1 MSLSGPL
8 SSRHVRIAL
17 GCASLLGGMAPAI
30 AQQPAQGVQSQQVAV
45 SIPAG
50 PLENALLALGR
61 QTDLRLVYR
70 SEITAGKTT
79 AGVTG
84 SLTPPAA
91 LSRLLSGTGV
101 SFRSSGGNTVTL
113 EAAAAGSA
121 ASLPDA
127 SDDTTLKP
135 IVLRDGD
142 SEGVDTPYETAG
154 STSYI
159 SSEQIQRFRGSSAGD
174 IFKNTPGVISA
185 NNHNGGAVNV
195 NIRGLQGQNRVR
207 VAIDGTQQTTTTW
220 RGYAGVDDRTY
231 IDPDL
236 IGGVSISKGPSG
248 GAAGAGVNGGVV
260 GIRTLN
266 AKDIVEDGKE
276 YGGRI
281 KIGAQDNTTSDYTIN
296 AMTQQTDSADFFDFT
311 NGNGSVA
318 LATVQ
323 DNFNLVIAAARRY
336 RGNYFAGSKGPTT
349 YRFNNSDIR
358 LSLTEPGEE
367 VWNTSSESTSFLAK
381 GTIHIDDDQSL
392 ELGYVHYEAEYGEA
406 LPSLL
411 FTQPETFRQAPLSN
425 VTTDTFT
432 SRYRYNPDD
441 IVDLKVNA
449 WMSIVDQMDMSTG
462 LAFYLPQ
469 YNLTPATRPPGDD
482 PRYAMTHTYGG
493 DISNTSKFD
502 TDYGYVGISYGVS
515 YLLEDIDARP
525 YRSRTYANTPGVL
538 MTPSVGSRSIAS
550 IFIQGE
556 WEATDWLKLNAGLR
570 YDHYWLRDDG
580 VTPDTTVRNRHG
592 GRFNPSISATIEP
605 IDGLQFY
612 ALYAEGV
619 RPPTMRET
627 MGSDGNVRP
636 SPYLKPE
643 VAKNWEIG
651 VNVSKDGLITESDS
665 ARLKLS
671 YFNNNYTDYISRVPT
686 VGMPPP
692 PPGMPNYVFTFDNL
706 RKAKFSGIEATAS
719 YDLGFLYAEGSLTYY
734 TGYVFCRTLST
745 CSDTTVDNDYAAN
758 HMPPEIMKRLTIGTR
773 LFEDKLTAGIR
784 ITQAGARLSPVTQ
797 GARQYTGMWVPYTTI
812 DAFATYKITENLT
825 FDLQAENLT
834 DRFYIDALDGWN
846 PAPGRTIRAT
856 LSAKF

>member
-1 MSLSGPL
+1 MSLRGPL
-8 SSRHVRIAL
+8 FWRHVRIAL
-17 GCASLLGGMAPAI
+17 GCASWLGGMAPAV
-30 AQQPAQGVQSQQVAV
+30 AQQPAQGIQSQQVAV

-79 AGVTG
+79 AGVAG

-121 ASLPDA
+121 ASPPDA
-127 SDDTTLKP
+127 SDDTTLAP

-159 SSEQIQRFRGSSAGD
+159 TAEQIERFRGSTAGD

-276 YGGRI
+276 YGGRT
-281 KIGAQDNTTSDYTIN
+281 KIGAQDNTTSDFTIN
-296 AMTQQTDSADFFDFT
+296 SIVQQTDSADFFDFT

-323 DNFNLVIAAARRY
+323 DNFDLVIAAARRY

-349 YRFNNSDIR
+349 YKFNNRDWD
-358 LSLTEPGEE
+358 LSYTKPGEE

-406 LPSLL
+406 MSSLL

-425 VTTDTFT
+425 VVTDTFT

-441 IVDLKVNA
+441 TIDLKANV

-469 YNLTPATRPPGDD
+469 YGLTPVTSPPGDD

-502 TDYGYVGISYGVS
+502 ADYGNVSVNYGVS

-525 YRSRTYANTPGVL
+525 YRSRTYANTIGVP

-550 IFIQGE
+550 VFTQGE
-556 WEATDWLKLNAGLR
+556 WEATDWLKFNAGLR

-580 VTPDTTVRNRHG
+580 TTADTTIRNRDG
-592 GRFNPSISATIEP
+592 GRLNPSISATIEP
-605 IDGLQFY
+605 FDGLQFY

-636 SPYLKPE
+636 TPDLKPE
-643 VAKNWEIG
+643 VAENWEIG
-651 VNVSKDGLITESDS
+651 VNLSKEGLITGSDS

-671 YFNNNYTDYISRVPT
+671 YFNNNYTDYISRVST
-686 VGMPPP
+686 QGMPPP
-692 PPGMPNYVFTFDNL
+692 PPGMPNYSFTFDNL
-706 RKAKFSGIEATAS
+706 KKARFSGVEVSAS
-719 YDLGFLYAEGSLTYY
+719 YDLGFLFAEGSLTYY
-734 TGYVFCRTLST
+734 TNYEFCRTLST
-745 CSDTTVDNDYAAN
+745 CSDTTVNMDYAAN
-758 HMPPEIMKRLTIGTR
+758 HMPPEIMKRLTIGTK
-773 LFEDKLTAGIR
+773 LFEDRLTAGIR
-784 ITQAGARLSPVTQ
+784 ITQAGARMSPVTQ
-797 GARQYTGMWVPYTTI
+797 SARQYTGMWVPYTTV

-846 PAPGRTIRAT
+846 PAPGRTIRASLT
-856 LSAKF
+856 AKF

>member
-1 MSLSGPL
+1 MSLRGPL
-8 SSRHVRIAL
+8 FSRHVRIAL
-17 GCASLLGGMAPAI
+17 GCASWLGGMAPAT

-50 PLENALLALGR
+50 PLESALLALGR

-70 SEITAGKTT
+70 SQITAGKTT
-79 AGVTG
+79 GGVAG
-84 SLTPPAA
+84 SLTPSAA

-101 SFRSSGGNTVTL
+101 SFRSNGGNTVTL
-113 EAAAAGSA
+113 EAGTPSVAATGG
-121 ASLPDA
+121 DA
-127 SDDTTLKP
+127 DTTLKP

-159 SSEQIQRFRGSSAGD
+159 TAEQIERFRGSTAGD

-266 AKDIVEDGKE
+266 AKDVVEDGKE

-281 KIGAQDNTTSDYTIN
+281 KIGAQDNTTSDFTIN
-296 AMTQQTDSADFFDFT
+296 AIVEQTDQAEFFDFT

-318 LATVQ
+318 FGTVQ
-323 DNFNLVIAAARRY
+323 DDFDLVIAAARRY
-336 RGNYFAGSKGPTT
+336 RGNYFAGTKGPTT
-349 YRFNNSDIR
+349 YRFNNSDLR
-358 LSLTEPGEE
+358 LSLTKPGEE
-367 VWNTSSESTSFLAK
+367 VWNTSSESSSFLAK

-392 ELGYVHYEAEYGEA
+392 ELGYVHFEAEYGEA

-411 FTQPETFRQAPLSN
+411 FSQPETFRQAPLSN

-441 IVDLKVNA
+441 RIDLKVNA

-493 DISNTSKFD
+493 DISNTSKFE
-502 TDYGYVGISYGVS
+502 TDYGKVVVNYGIS
-515 YLLEDIDARP
+515 YLLEDIDARR
-525 YRSRTYANTPGVL
+525 YESRTYADLRGVP
-538 MTPSVGSRSIAS
+538 MNPSIGSRSIAS
-550 IFIQGE
+550 AFTSGE

-580 VTPDTTVRNRHG
+580 VTPDTTVRNRDG
-592 GRFNPSISATIEP
+592 GRLNPSISVTIEP

-627 MGSDGNVRP
+627 MGSDGNARP
-636 SPYLKPE
+636 NPYLKPE
-643 VAKNWEIG
+643 AAKNWEIG
-651 VNVSKDGLITESDS
+651 VNLSKDGLVTESDS

-686 VGMPPP
+686 AGMPPA

-734 TGYVFCRTLST
+734 TDYVFCRTLST
-745 CSDTTVDNDYAAN
+745 CSDTTVENDYAAN

-784 ITQAGARLSPVTQ
+784 ITQPGARMSPVTQ
-797 GARQYTGMWVPYTTI
+797 SARMYTGMWVPYTTV

>member
-1 MSLSGPL
+1 MSLTGPRL
-8 SSRHVRIAL
+8 SRHIRIAL
-17 GCASLLGGMAPAI
+17 GCASLLAAIAPAI
-30 AQQPAQGVQSQQVAV
+30 AQQPAQGVQSQQVAI

-84 SLTPPAA
+84 SLTPSAA
-91 LSRLLSGTGV
+91 LARLLSGTGI
-101 SFRSSGGNTVTL
+101 SSRMSGNTVML
-113 EAAAAGSA
+113 EAGTSAAAATGGD
-121 ASLPDA
+121 P
-127 SDDTTLKP
+127 DTTLDP
-135 IVLRDGD
+135 IILRDGGNGRPAD
-142 SEGVDTPYETAG
+142 APYETAG

-159 SSEQIQRFRGSSAGD
+159 SSEQIERFRGSSAGD
-174 IFKNTPGVISA
+174 VFKNVPGVISA
-185 NNHNGGAVNV
+185 SNHNGGAVNV

-260 GIRTLN
+260 GIRTIN
-266 AKDIVEDGKE
+266 AKDIVEDGKQ

-281 KIGAQDNTTSDYTIN
+281 KIGAQDNTTSDFTIN
-296 AMTQQTDSADFFDFT
+296 SIVQQTDSADFFDFT

-323 DNFNLVIAAARRY
+323 DNFDLVIAAARRY

-349 YRFNNSDIR
+349 YNFGNRDWP
-358 LSLTEPGEE
+358 LSYTKPGEE

-406 LPSLL
+406 MSSLL
-411 FTQPETFRQAPLSN
+411 FTQPETFRQAPLSH
-425 VTTDTFT
+425 VVTDTFT

-441 IVDLKVNA
+441 MVDLKVNA
-449 WMSIVDQMDMSTG
+449 WMSIVDQMDMPTG

-469 YNLTPATRPPGDD
+469 YGLTPATRPPGDD

-493 DISNTSKFD
+493 DVSNTSKFD
-502 TDYGYVGISYGVS
+502 TGYGAVKLDYGVS
-515 YLLEDIDARP
+515 YLLEDIDSRP
-525 YRSRTYANTPGVL
+525 YCSRIYAADPCGTP
-538 MTPSVGSRSIAS
+538 MKPSIGSRAIAS
-550 IFIQGE
+550 AFTSGE
-556 WEATDWLKLNAGLR
+556 WEATDWLTFNAGLR
-570 YDHYWLRDDG
+570 YDHYWLKDDG
-580 VTPDTTVRNRHG
+580 IETKTGVREKDG
-592 GRFNPSISATIEP
+592 GRLNPSISVTVEP
-605 IDGLQFY
+605 LDGLQFY
-612 ALYAEGV
+612 ALYAEGF

-627 MGSDGNVRP
+627 MGNDGNVRQNP
-636 SPYLKPE
+636 NLKPE
-643 VAKNWEIG
+643 LSQNWEVG
-651 VNVSKDGLITESDS
+651 VNLSKDGLITETDS
-665 ARLKLS
+665 ARVKLA
-671 YFNNNYTDYISRVPT
+671 YFNNNYTDYISRVPNKT
-686 VGMPPP
+686 GTPEF
-692 PPGMPNYVFTFDNL
+692 YTFENL
-706 RKAKFSGIEATAS
+706 ESAHFSGIEVSAS

-734 TGYVFCRTLST
+734 TGYEFCRRSKP

-773 LFEDKLTAGIR
+773 LFEDKLQAGIR
-784 ITQAGARLSPVTQ
+784 ITQAGARMSPVTQ
-797 GARQYTGMWVPYTTI
+797 GARMYTAMWVPYTTV

>member
-1 MSLSGPL
+1 MSLRGPL
-8 SSRHVRIAL
+8 FSRHVRIAL
-17 GCASLLGGMAPAI
+17 GCASWLGGMAPAI

-50 PLENALLALGR
+50 PLESALLALGR

-79 AGVTG
+79 GGVTG
-84 SLTPPAA
+84 SLTPSAA

-113 EAAAAGSA
+113 EAADAGSA
-121 ASLPDA
+121 ARPPDA
-127 SDDTTLKP
+127 SDDTTLAP

-142 SEGVDTPYETAG
+142 SDGVDAPYETAG

-159 SSEQIQRFRGSSAGD
+159 TAEQIERFRGSTAGD

-266 AKDIVEDGKE
+266 AKDVVEDGKQ

-281 KIGAQDNTTSDYTIN
+281 KIGAQDNTTSDFTIN
-296 AMTQQTDSADFFDFT
+296 SIVQQTDQAEFFDFT

-323 DNFNLVIAAARRY
+323 DNFDLVIAAARRY

-349 YRFNNSDIR
+349 YNFNNRDWD
-358 LSLTEPGEE
+358 LSYTKPGEE

-381 GTIHIDDDQSL
+381 GTIHMDDDQSL

-406 LPSLL
+406 MSSLL

-425 VTTDTFT
+425 VVTDTFT

-441 IVDLKVNA
+441 TIDLKANI

-462 LAFYLPQ
+462 LAFYLPPL
-469 YNLTPATRPPGDD
+469 NSPITSPPGDD

-502 TDYGYVGISYGVS
+502 TDYGNVSANYGVS
-515 YLLEDIDARP
+515 YLFEDIDSRP
-525 YRSRTYANTPGVL
+525 YRSRTFANTVGAE
-538 MTPSVGSRSIAS
+538 MIPSVGSSSIAS
-550 IFIQGE
+550 VFTQAE
-556 WEATDWLKLNAGLR
+556 WEATDWLKFNAGLR
-570 YDHYWLRDDG
+570 YDHYWLKDHGALSKAVIRERDDG
-580 VTPDTTVRNRHG
+580 RL
-592 GRFNPSISATIEP
+592 NPSISATIEP
-605 IDGLQFY
+605 LDGLQFY

-627 MGSDGNVRP
+627 MGNDGNVRP
-636 SPYLKPE
+636 NPYLE
-643 VAKNWEIG
+643 QEIAKNWEVGI
-651 VNVSKDGLITESDS
+651 NLSKEGLVTADDS
-665 ARLKLS
+665 ARLKFS
-671 YFNNNYTDYISRVPT
+671 YFNNNYTDYISRVPL
-686 VGMPPP
+686 VVPPP
-692 PPGMPNYVFTFDNL
+692 VPPGTESFTFENL
-706 RKAKFSGIEATAS
+706 KKARFSGIEVSAS

-734 TGYVFCRTLST
+734 TGYEFCRRSKP

-773 LFEDKLTAGIR
+773 LFEDKLQAGIR
-784 ITQAGARLSPVTQ
+784 ITQAGARMSPVTRS
-797 GARQYTGMWVPYTTI
+797 ARQYTGMWVPYTTV

-846 PAPGRTIRAT
+846 PAPGRTIRASLT
-856 LSAKF
+856 AKF

>member
-1 MSLSGPL
+1 MSLRGPL
-8 SSRHVRIAL
+8 YSRNVRIAL
-17 GCASLLGGMAPAI
+17 GCASLLGGMAPAT

-79 AGVTG
+79 GGVTG
-84 SLTPPAA
+84 SLTPAAA

-113 EAAAAGSA
+113 EAATAGSA
-121 ASLPDA
+121 ASQPDA
-127 SDDTTLKP
+127 SDDTTLAP

-142 SEGVDTPYETAG
+142 SDGVDAPYETAG

-159 SSEQIQRFRGSSAGD
+159 TAEQIERFRGSTAGD

-281 KIGAQDNTTSDYTIN
+281 KIGAQDNTTSDFTIMSFN
-296 AMTQQTDSADFFDFT
+296 QQTESADFFDFK
-311 NGNGSVA
+311 NGNGSIA
-318 LATVQ
+318 LGTVQ
-323 DNFNLVIAAARRY
+323 DNFDLVIAAARRY
-336 RGNYFAGSKGPTT
+336 RGNYFAGSDGPTT
-349 YRFNNSDIR
+349 YRYDNRDWD
-358 LSLTEPGEE
+358 LSYTKPGEE
-367 VWNTSSESTSFLAK
+367 VFNTSSESTSFLAK
-381 GTIHIDDDQSL
+381 GTFHFDDDQSL
-392 ELGYVHYEAEYGEA
+392 ELGYVHYESTFGEA
-406 LPSLL
+406 MSSLL
-411 FTQPETFRQAPLSN
+411 FTQDGVLRQAKLSD
-425 VTTDTFT
+425 VVTDTFT

-441 IVDLKVNA
+441 MVDLKVNA
-449 WMSIVDQMDMSTG
+449 WMSIVDQSAVSTG
-462 LAFYLPQ
+462 LGLYF
-469 YNLTPATRPPGDD
+469 PPFFVPVDD

-493 DISNTSKFD
+493 DISNTSIFD
-502 TDYGYVGISYGVS
+502 TGYGQFNVSYGAS
-515 YLLEDIDARP
+515 YLLEDIDSRP
-525 YRSRTYANTPGVL
+525 YYSRQYERDRGTL

-550 IFIQGE
+550 AFSQGE
-556 WEATDWLKLNAGLR
+556 WEVTDWLKLNAGLR
-570 YDHYWLRDDG
+570 YDHYWLKDDG
-580 VTPDTTVRNRHG
+580 VTPDTTVRAKDG
-592 GRFNPSISATIEP
+592 GRLNPSISATIEP

-627 MGSDGNVRP
+627 MGNDGNVIP
-636 SPYLKPE
+636 NPNLKAE
-643 VAKNWEIG
+643 VSKNWEVG
-651 VNVSKDGLITESDS
+651 VNYSIDGLATDSDS
-665 ARLKLS
+665 ARLKVA
-671 YFNNNYTDYISRVPT
+671 YFNNNYADYISRVPSNA
-686 VGMPPP
+686 G
-692 PPGMPNYVFTFDNL
+692 PGRPVFTFDNL
-706 RKAKFSGIEATAS
+706 RKARFSGVEVSAS
-719 YDLGFLYAEGSLTYY
+719 YDLGFLFAEGSLTYY
-734 TGYVFCRTLST
+734 TNYEFCRTLST
-745 CSDTTVDNDYAAN
+745 CSDTTVNMDYAAN
-758 HMPPEIMKRLTIGTR
+758 HMPPEIMKRLTIGTK

-784 ITQAGARLSPVTQ
+784 ITQAGARMSPVTQ
-797 GARQYTGMWVPYTTI
+797 SARQYTGMWVPYTTV

-846 PAPGRTIRAT
+846 PAPGRTIRASLT
-856 LSAKF
+856 AKF

>member
-1 MSLSGPL
+1 MSLTGPRF
-8 SSRHVRIAL
+8 SRHVRVAL
-17 GCASLLGGMAPAI
+17 AGASLLGGMAPAK
-30 AQQPAQGVQSQQVAV
+30 AQQPAQGVQSQQVAI

-70 SEITAGKTT
+70 SEITSGKTT

-84 SLTPPAA
+84 SLTPSAA

-113 EAAAAGSA
+113 EVAGSA

-127 SDDTTLKP
+127 SDDTTLEP

-142 SEGVDTPYETAG
+142 SDGVDTPYETAG

-159 SSEQIQRFRGSSAGD
+159 TAEQIERFRGSTAGD

-260 GIRTLN
+260 GIRTIN

-281 KIGAQDNTTSDYTIN
+281 KIGAQDNTTSNFTIN
-296 AMTQQTDSADFFDFT
+296 SIVQQTDQAEFFDFT

-323 DNFNLVIAAARRY
+323 DNFDLVIAAARRY

-349 YRFNNSDIR
+349 YKFNNRDWP
-358 LSLTEPGEE
+358 LSYTKPGEE

-381 GTIHIDDDQSL
+381 GTIHIDDDQSI

-406 LPSLL
+406 MSSLL

-441 IVDLKVNA
+441 MVDLRVNA

-462 LAFYLPQ
+462 LAFYLPPWV
-469 YNLTPATRPPGDD
+469 TPVNTPPGDD

-502 TDYGYVGISYGVS
+502 TDHGNVSANYGAS
-515 YLLEDIDARP
+515 YLFEDIDSRP
-525 YRSRTYANTPGVL
+525 YRSRTTAS
-538 MTPSVGSRSIAS
+538 SVGVEMNPSIGTRSIAS
-550 IFIQGE
+550 VFSQGE
-556 WEATDWLKLNAGLR
+556 WEATDWLKFNAGLR
-570 YDHYWLRDDG
+570 YDHYWLKDHGTTSKTG
-580 VTPDTTVRNRHG
+580 VREKDG
-592 GRFNPSISATIEP
+592 GRLNPSVSATIEP
-605 IDGLQFY
+605 LDGLQFY
-612 ALYAEGV
+612 ALYAEGL

-627 MGSDGNVRP
+627 MGNDGNVRQNP
-636 SPYLKPE
+636 NLKPE
-643 VAKNWEIG
+643 VSQNWEVGI
-651 VNVSKDGLITESDS
+651 NLSRDGLIADTDS

-671 YFNNNYTDYISRVPT
+671 YFNNSYTDYISRVPN
-686 VGMPPP
+686 VVPPP
-692 PPGMPNYVFTFDNL
+692 VPPGTEAFTFENL
-706 RKAKFSGIEATAS
+706 EKASFSGLELSAS
-719 YDLGFLYAEGSLTYY
+719 YDFGMLFVQGQLTYY
-734 TGYVFCRTLST
+734 TDYEFCRRGSP
-745 CSDTTVDNDYAAN
+745 CSGETVSNDYAAN
-758 HMPPEIMKRLTIGTR
+758 HMPPELMKSLTIGTR
-773 LFEDKLTAGIR
+773 LFEDKLQAGIR
-784 ITQAGARLSPVTQ
+784 ITQAGARMSPVTQ
-797 GARQYTGMWVPYTTI
+797 GARQYTGMWVPYTTV

>member
-1 MSLSGPL
+1 MSLRGPL
-8 SSRHVRIAL
+8 FSRHVRIAF
-17 GCASLLGGMAPAI
+17 GCASWLGGMAPAI
-30 AQQPAQGVQSQQVAV
+30 AQQPSQGVQSQQVAV
-45 SIPAG
+45 AIPAG
-50 PLENALLALGR
+50 PLESALLALGR

-79 AGVTG
+79 GGVTG
-84 SLTPPAA
+84 SLTPSAA

-113 EAAAAGSA
+113 EAGTA
-121 ASLPDA
+121 ASLPYA

-142 SEGVDTPYETAG
+142 GEGGDTPYETAG

-159 SSEQIQRFRGSSAGD
+159 TAEQIERFRGSTAGD

-266 AKDIVEDGKE
+266 AKDVVEDGKE

-281 KIGAQDNTTSDYTIN
+281 KIGAQDNTTSDFTI
-296 AMTQQTDSADFFDFT
+296 MSFDQQTDPAEFFDFE
-311 NGNGSVA
+311 NGNGSIA
-318 LATVQ
+318 LGMVQ
-323 DNFNLVIAAARRY
+323 DNLELLVAGARRY

-349 YRFNNSDIR
+349 YEFNGTYV
-358 LSLTEPGEE
+358 LSRTKPGEE
-367 VWNTSSESTSFLAK
+367 VFNTSSESTSFLAK
-381 GTIHIDDDQSL
+381 GTLHLDDDQSL
-392 ELGYVHYEAEYGEA
+392 ELGYVRYESTFGEA
-406 LPSLL
+406 MPSLL
-411 FTQPETFRQAPLSN
+411 FTQDESFRQAKLSS
-425 VTTDTFT
+425 VVTDTFT
-432 SRYRYNPDD
+432 GRYRYNPSDT
-441 IVDLKVNA
+441 VDLKVNT
-449 WMSIVDQMDMSTG
+449 WMSIVDQTAMSTG
-462 LAFYLPQ
+462 LGLYF
-469 YNLTPATRPPGDD
+469 PPWYVPVDD
-482 PRYAMTHTYGG
+482 PRYAMTHTYGA
-493 DISNTSKFD
+493 DISNASIFD
-502 TDYGYVGISYGVS
+502 TDYGQFKVNYGAS
-515 YLLEDIDARP
+515 YLIEDIDSRP
-525 YRSRTYANTPGVL
+525 YVSRQYERDHGVL
-538 MTPSVGSRSIAS
+538 MNPSVGSRSIAS
-550 IFIQGE
+550 VFASGE

-580 VTPDTTVRNRHG
+580 VTVDTTVRNRDG
-592 GRFNPSISATIEP
+592 GRLNPSISATIEP

-627 MGSDGNVRP
+627 MGSDGNARP
-636 SPYLKPE
+636 NPYLKPE
-643 VAKNWEIG
+643 VAKNWEVG

-671 YFNNNYTDYISRVPT
+671 YFYNNYTDYISRLPAST
-686 VGMPPP
+686 VDLPPP
-692 PPGMPNYVFTFDNL
+692 PPDMPKYVFAFDNL
-706 RKAKFSGIEATAS
+706 RKAKFSGIEVTAS

-734 TGYVFCRTLST
+734 TDYMFCRTLST
-745 CSDTTVDNDYAAN
+745 CSNTTEENDYAAN
-758 HMPPEIMKRLTIGTR
+758 HMPPEIMKRLTVGTR

-784 ITQAGARLSPVTQ
+784 ITQAGPRMSPVTQ
-797 GARQYTGMWVPYTTI
+797 GARMYTGMWVPYTVV

-846 PAPGRTIRAT
+846 PAPGRTIRASLT
-856 LSAKF
+856 AKF

>member
-1 MSLSGPL
+1 MSLKGPL

-17 GCASLLGGMAPAI
+17 GCAFWLGGMAPAI
-30 AQQPAQGVQSQQVAV
+30 AQQPAQGVQSQQVAI

-84 SLTPPAA
+84 SLTPSAA

-113 EAAAAGSA
+113 EAVASAAG
-121 ASLPDA
+121 SLPDA
-127 SDDTTLKP
+127 SDDTTLQP

-142 SEGVDTPYETAG
+142 SEGVDRPYETAG

-159 SSEQIQRFRGSSAGD
+159 TAEQIERFRGSTAGD

-185 NNHNGGAVNV
+185 NNHNGGSVNV

-220 RGYAGVDDRTY
+220 RGYAGVDDKTY

-260 GIRTLN
+260 GIRTIN
-266 AKDIVEDGKE
+266 AKDIVEDGKQ

-281 KIGAQDNTTSDYTIN
+281 KIGAQDNTTSDFTIN
-296 AMTQQTDSADFFDFT
+296 SIVQQTDSADFFDFT

-323 DNFNLVIAAARRY
+323 DNFDLVIAAARRY

-349 YRFNNSDIR
+349 YRFNSRDWP
-358 LSLTEPGEE
+358 LSYTKPGEE

-381 GTIHIDDDQSL
+381 GTIHMDDDQSL
-392 ELGYVHYEAEYGEA
+392 ELGYVRYESTFGEA
-406 LPSLL
+406 MGSLL
-411 FTQPETFRQAPLSN
+411 FTQDGTYRQAALSS
-425 VTTDTFT
+425 VATDTLT
-432 SRYRYNPDD
+432 TRYRYNPSDL
-441 IVDLKVNA
+441 IDLKANV
-449 WMSIVDQMDMSTG
+449 WMSIVDQTNISTG
-462 LAFYLPQ
+462 LAFYFPPFQ
-469 YNLTPATRPPGDD
+469 TPATRPPADD
-482 PRYAMTHTYGG
+482 PRYAITHTYGG
-493 DISNTSKFD
+493 DISNTSRLD
-502 TDYGYVGISYGVS
+502 TEYGGLNLDYGISY
-515 YLLEDIDARP
+515 LFENIDSEP
-525 YRSRTYANTPGVL
+525 YCSRMYANDGCGTP
-538 MTPSVGSRSIAS
+538 MRPSIGSRAIAS
-550 IFIQGE
+550 TFASGE
-556 WEATDWLKLNAGLR
+556 WKATEWLKFNAGLR
-570 YDHYWLRDDG
+570 YDHYWLKDDG
-580 VTPDTTVRNRHG
+580 VISKSGVRERDG
-592 GRFNPSISATIEP
+592 GRVNPSISATIEP

-627 MGSDGNVRP
+627 MGNDGNVR
-636 SPYLKPE
+636 SNPYLKPE
-643 VAKNWEIG
+643 VAQNWEIG
-651 VNVSKDGLITESDS
+651 VNLSTDGLITGNDS

-671 YFNNNYTDYISRVPT
+671 YFNNSYTDYISRVPNI
-686 VGMPPP
+686 VPPP
-692 PPGMPNYVFTFDNL
+692 VPPGTEAFTFENL
-706 RKAKFSGIEATAS
+706 EKASFSGVELSAS
-719 YDLGFLYAEGSLTYY
+719 YDFGMFFAEGQLTYY
-734 TGYVFCRTLST
+734 TDYEFCRRGSP
-745 CSDTTVDNDYAAN
+745 CSGETVSNDYAAN
-758 HMPPEIMKRLTIGTR
+758 HMPPEIMKRLTIGTK
-773 LFEDKLTAGIR
+773 LFEDKLQAGIR
-784 ITQAGARLSPVTQ
+784 ITQAGARMSPVTQ
-797 GARQYTGMWVPYTTI
+797 SARQYTGMWVPYTTV

-846 PAPGRTIRAT
+846 PAPGRTIRASLT
-856 LSAKF
+856 AKF

>member
-1 MSLSGPL
+1 MSLTGPRLSG
-8 SSRHVRIAL
+8 HVRIAL
-17 GCASLLGGMAPAI
+17 GCASLLGSIAPAI
-30 AQQPAQGVQSQQVAV
+30 AQQPAQGVQSQQVAI

-70 SEITAGKTT
+70 SEITTGKTT
-79 AGVTG
+79 AGATG
-84 SLTPPAA
+84 SMTPSAA

-101 SFRSSGGNTVTL
+101 SFRFSGNTVML
-113 EAAAAGSA
+113 EAGASSAAGM
-121 ASLPDA
+121 PDPA
-127 SDDTTLKP
+127 GDTTLKP
-135 IVLRDGD
+135 IVLRDG
-142 SEGVDTPYETAG
+142 EGRPVDAPYETAG

-159 SSEQIQRFRGSSAGD
+159 SSEQIERFRGSTAGD

-260 GIRTLN
+260 GIRTIN
-266 AKDIVEDGKE
+266 AKDIVEDGKQ

-281 KIGAQDNTTSDYTIN
+281 KIGAQDNTTSDFTVNSIV
-296 AMTQQTDSADFFDFT
+296 QQTDSADFFDFT

-323 DNFNLVIAAARRY
+323 DNFDLVIAAARRY

-349 YRFNNSDIR
+349 YNFNNRDWP
-358 LSLTEPGEE
+358 LSYTKPGEE

-381 GTIHIDDDQSL
+381 GTIHMDDDQSL

-406 LPSLL
+406 MSSLL

-425 VTTDTFT
+425 VVTDTFT

-441 IVDLKVNA
+441 MVDLKVNA

-462 LAFYLPQ
+462 LAFYLPE
-469 YNLTPATRPPGDD
+469 YGLTPATRPPGDD

-493 DISNTSKFD
+493 DVSNTSKFD
-502 TDYGYVGISYGVS
+502 TGYGAVKLDYGVS
-515 YLLEDIDARP
+515 YLLEDIDSRP
-525 YRSRTYANTPGVL
+525 YCSRIYAADSCGTP
-538 MTPSVGSRSIAS
+538 MKPSIGSRAIAS
-550 IFIQGE
+550 AFTSGE
-556 WEATDWLKLNAGLR
+556 WEATDWLTFNAGLR
-570 YDHYWLRDDG
+570 YDHYWLKDDG
-580 VTPDTTVRNRHG
+580 IETKTGVREKDG
-592 GRFNPSISATIEP
+592 GRLNPSISVTVEP
-605 IDGLQFY
+605 LDGLQFY
-612 ALYAEGV
+612 ALYAEGF

-627 MGSDGNVRP
+627 MGNDGNVRQNP
-636 SPYLKPE
+636 NLKPE
-643 VAKNWEIG
+643 LSQNWEVG
-651 VNVSKDGLITESDS
+651 VNLSKDGLITETDS
-665 ARLKLS
+665 ARVKLA
-671 YFNNNYTDYISRVPT
+671 YFNNNYTDYISRVPNKT
-686 VGMPPP
+686 GTPEF
-692 PPGMPNYVFTFDNL
+692 YTFENL
-706 RKAKFSGIEATAS
+706 ESAHFSGIEVSAS

-734 TGYVFCRTLST
+734 TGYEFCRRSKP

-758 HMPPEIMKRLTIGTR
+758 HMPPEIMKRLTIGTK
-773 LFEDKLTAGIR
+773 LFEDKLQAGIR
-784 ITQAGARLSPVTQ
+784 ITQAGARMSPVTQ
-797 GARQYTGMWVPYTTI
+797 SARQYTGMWVPYTTV

-846 PAPGRTIRAT
+846 PAPGRTIRASLT
-856 LSAKF
+856 AKF

>member
-1 MSLSGPL
+1 MNLTGPRF
-8 SSRHVRIAL
+8 SRHVRVAL
-17 GCASLLGGMAPAI
+17 AGASLLGGMAPAK
-30 AQQPAQGVQSQQVAV
+30 AQQPAQGVQSQQVAI

-50 PLENALLALGR
+50 SLENALLALGR

-70 SEITAGKTT
+70 SEITSGKTT

-84 SLTPPAA
+84 SLTPSAA
-91 LSRLLSGTGV
+91 LSRLLSGTGI
-101 SFRSSGGNTVTL
+101 SHRINGNTVTL
-113 EAAAAGSA
+113 EAGTSAAAATGGD
-121 ASLPDA
+121 P
-127 SDDTTLKP
+127 DTTLDP
-135 IVLRDGD
+135 IILRDGD
-142 SEGVDTPYETAG
+142 DRPADMPYEAAG

-159 SSEQIQRFRGSSAGD
+159 SSEQIERFRGSTAGD

-248 GAAGAGVNGGVV
+248 GAVGAGVNGGVV

-266 AKDIVEDGKE
+266 AKDIVEDGKQ

-281 KIGAQDNTTSDYTIN
+281 KIGAQDNTTSDFTIN
-296 AMTQQTDSADFFDFT
+296 SLVQQTDQAEFVDFT

-323 DNFNLVIAAARRY
+323 DNFDLVIAAARRY

-349 YRFNNSDIR
+349 YRYDNRDWP
-358 LSLTEPGEE
+358 LSYTKPGEE

-381 GTIHIDDDQSL
+381 GTIHIDDDQSI

-406 LPSLL
+406 MSSLL

-441 IVDLKVNA
+441 MVDLRVNA

-462 LAFYLPQ
+462 LAFYLPPWV
-469 YNLTPATRPPGDD
+469 TPVNTPPGDD

-502 TDYGYVGISYGVS
+502 TDYGSVSANYGVS
-515 YLLEDIDARP
+515 YLFEDIDSRP
-525 YRSRTYANTPGVL
+525 YQSRTTASSIGAPMV
-538 MTPSVGSRSIAS
+538 PSVGTRSIAS
-550 IFIQGE
+550 AFTQAE
-556 WEATDWLKLNAGLR
+556 WEATGWLKFSAGLR
-570 YDHYWLRDDG
+570 YDHYWLTDDG
-580 VTPDTTVRNRHG
+580 VRSTAVVRERNG
-592 GRFNPSISATIEP
+592 GRLNPSISATIEP
-605 IDGLQFY
+605 LEGLQFY

-627 MGSDGNVRP
+627 MGNDGNVRP
-636 SPYLKPE
+636 NPYLKPE
-643 VAKNWEIG
+643 VAKNWEVGI
-651 VNVSKDGLITESDS
+651 NLSKEGLIAANDS

-671 YFNNNYTDYISRVPT
+671 YFNNNYTDYISRVPL
-686 VGMPPP
+686 VVPPP
-692 PPGMPNYVFTFDNL
+692 VPPGTPAFTFDNL
-706 RKAKFSGIEATAS
+706 KKARFSGVEVSAS
-719 YDLGFLYAEGSLTYY
+719 YDLGFLFAEGSLTYY
-734 TGYVFCRTLST
+734 TNYEFCRTLST
-745 CSDTTVDNDYAAN
+745 CSDTTVNMDYAAN

-773 LFEDKLTAGIR
+773 LFEDKLQAGIR
-784 ITQAGARLSPVTQ
+784 ITQAGARMSPVTQ
-797 GARQYTGMWVPYTTI
+797 GARMYTGMWVPYTTV

-846 PAPGRTIRAT
+846 PAPGRTIRASLT
-856 LSAKF
+856 AKF